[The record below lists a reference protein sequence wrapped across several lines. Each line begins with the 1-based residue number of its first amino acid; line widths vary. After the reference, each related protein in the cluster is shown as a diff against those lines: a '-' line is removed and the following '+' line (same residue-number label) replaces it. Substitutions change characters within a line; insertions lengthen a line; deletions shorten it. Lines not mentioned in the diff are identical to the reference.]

1 MTSSNISLSGSF
13 VLLVLLSWTFSSFS
27 GPLYNSDHVVLALRP
42 SPSVI
47 ANIPVGKFPVSLSV
61 NALTNVAYVAN
72 YGDKN
77 LSVID
82 DRTNSVITNIKVG
95 GNPGAISVNPTTN
108 MIYVAIAPSKTVA
121 VINGKTNSVI
131 TNITVGGY
139 PFAVSINPTTNMIYV
154 AVHIPNSP
162 TGTISVFL
170 FM

>member
-13 VLLVLLSWTFSSFS
+13 VLLILLLWTFSSFS
-27 GPLYNSDHVVLALRP
+27 DPLQHSEHVVLALRP

-47 ANIPVGKFPVSLSV
+47 ANIPVGKFPISLSV
-61 NALTNVAYVAN
+61 NPLTNVAYVAN
-72 YGDKN
+72 YGNKT

-82 DRTNSVITNIKVG
+82 GKTNSVITNIKVG
-95 GNPGAISVNPTTN
+95 GNPGAISVNPATN
-108 MIYVAIAPSKTVA
+108 LIYVAIAPSKTVA
-121 VINGKTNSVI
+121 VIGGKTNDVI

-139 PFAVSINPTTNMIYV
+139 PLAVSINPSTNMIYV
-154 AVHIPNSP
+154 AVRIPNSS

>member
-1 MTSSNISLSGSF
+1 
-13 VLLVLLSWTFSSFS
+13 
-27 GPLYNSDHVVLALRP
+27 VLALRP

-72 YGDKN
+72 YSDN
-77 LSVID
+77 
-82 DRTNSVITNIKVG
+82 TVG

-121 VINGKTNSVI
+121 VIGGKTNSVI

-139 PFAVSINPTTNMIYV
+139 PLAVSTN
-154 AVHIPNSP
+154 N
-162 TGTISVFL
+162 
-170 FM
+170 